1 MINFLEEY
9 ELQLIEEEE
18 LGNCVIATAEQPR
31 KTTENFQPNSMNQST
46 AKGESKENKGQ
57 ETPSSNSRVYN

>member
-18 LGNCVIATAEQPR
+18 HEAILAIVHVIATAEQPR
-31 KTTENFQPNSMNQST
+31 KTTENFQPNSMNQSS

-57 ETPSSNSRVYN
+57 ENSKL